1 MKPLNQRMCIPI
13 NIDGVKPVS
22 THTKYYAWRV

>member
-1 MKPLNQRMCIPI
+1 MKPLNQRTCIPI
-13 NIDGVKPVS
+13 NIDACETGV

>member
-1 MKPLNQRMCIPI
+1 MCIPI